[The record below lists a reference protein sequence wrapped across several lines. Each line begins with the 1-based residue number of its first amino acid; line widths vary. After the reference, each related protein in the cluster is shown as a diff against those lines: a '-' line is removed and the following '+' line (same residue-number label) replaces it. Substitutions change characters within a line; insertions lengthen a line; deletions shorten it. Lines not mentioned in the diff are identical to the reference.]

1 MKYSKK
7 SFLRAGGIMKIYIW
21 ALLMLLVLSCSS
33 SKDIITE
40 NNRPEFEIVKTP
52 LIVEGTTSSVN
63 ELRFY
68 KIQSALDGMK
78 LMYLSYGKWTK
89 KAQGKHQQ
97 NINRIIWSN
106 VELIR
111 GENEKFTVIADGA
124 ETGTD
129 YFACLIVYDSEGNN
143 CFEAGHPNR
152 EKLTVLFSEKMK
164 NMDKNSSLYKLFR

>member
-7 SFLRAGGIMKIYIW
+7 HFLREGRIMKIYIW

-40 NNRPEFEIVKTP
+40 KNRPEFEIVKTP
-52 LIVEGTTSSVN
+52 LIDGGTANSVN

-78 LMYLSYGKWTK
+78 LMYLNYGKWTK
-89 KAQGKHQQ
+89 KVQGKHQQ

-111 GENEKFTVIADGA
+111 GENERFTVIADGA
-124 ETGTD
+124 ETSTD

-152 EKLTVLFSEKMK
+152 EKLTVLFSEKIK